1 MLTTIQSSNPAHT
14 GFPFG
19 RQFAHSQALASA
31 RIEGFEVGSQF
42 KAAYADL
49 AAGRVSSEE
58 FRALIR
64 VGVH

>member
-1 MLTTIQSSNPAHT
+1 MFTTFQTPGPGSAVYS
-14 GFPFG
+14 FG

-64 VGVH
+64 AGVH